1 MGSVA
6 RGIAGASAL
15 LVVACAAIAGID
27 APDADRAAPGDGT
40 SPRASTG
47 DDPRDE
53 GPGPG
58 AGGSSGTPDAPGA
71 PASADGGAEASL
83 PPTPACPPP
92 QKPDGEPCQSASE
105 CCSEACR
112 EDLRCAPACK
122 ADGERCGFNSNDEC
136 CAGLW
141 CGGTARTQCIACIP
155 KGNPAAKVVG
165 VAVERSCC
173 SRSANVFNGLCD

>member
-6 RGIAGASAL
+6 RGSPARRL

-27 APDADRAAPGDGT
+27 APGADRAAPGDRT
-40 SPRASTG
+40 SPRTRPATIRATS
-47 DDPRDE
+47 RR
-53 GPGPG
+53 G
-58 AGGSSGTPDAPGA
+58 ARARRGSWTRRARR